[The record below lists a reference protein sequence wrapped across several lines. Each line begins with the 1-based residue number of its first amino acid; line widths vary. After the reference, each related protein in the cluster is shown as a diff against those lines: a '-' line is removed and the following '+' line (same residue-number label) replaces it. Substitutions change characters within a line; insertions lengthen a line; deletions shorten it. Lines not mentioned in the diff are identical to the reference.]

1 MPRISRRTLIKAT
14 AAAGA
19 VTSFNILTW
28 PADAAEFSYKYGN
41 DQPETHPLS
50 LHAKAAADRIR
61 EETNG
66 RLEIQVFPGNQLG
79 NDTEMLQQLRSGALE
94 FQKLSPLI
102 LGTFVPL
109 AAINGV
115 GFAFKDYD
123 TVWQAMDGDLGKI
136 VRAAIDKAG
145 IYTFE
150 KIWDN
155 GYRQITSSTHPI
167 NTPDDLKGFKIRVP
181 VSPLWTS
188 LFKAFGAS
196 PAGINFSEVY
206 SALQTHIVEGQEN
219 PLVTINASKLY
230 EVQKYCSMTS
240 HMWDGFWMLANKDSW
255 KALPPD
261 IQAVVEKNFAKS
273 ALENRADTAKLN
285 SSLAADMQAKGMVF
299 NTPDLP
305 PFRKTLSDAGFYKE
319 WKEKFGPD
327 NWAVL
332 EKYSGPLA

>member
-1 MPRISRRTLIKAT
+1 MARITRRTLLGS
-14 AAAGA
+14 AAAATA

-41 DQPETHPLS
+41 NQPDTHPLS
-50 LHAKAAADRIR
+50 THAKAAADRIR
-61 EETNG
+61 EETGG
-66 RLEIQVFPGNQLG
+66 RLDIAQFPGNQLG

-102 LGTFVPL
+102 LGTYVPL
-109 AAINGV
+109 ASINGV
-115 GFAFKDYD
+115 AFAFKDYD
-123 TVWQAMDGDLGKI
+123 AVWGAMDGDLGAL

-145 IYTFE
+145 IHAFDR
-150 KIWDN
+150 IWDN

-167 NTPDDLKGFKIRVP
+167 AVPDDLKGFKIRVP

-188 LFKAFGAS
+188 LFKGFGAA

-240 HMWDGFWMLANKDSW
+240 HMWDGYWMLANQEAW
-255 KALPPD
+255 ARLPPD
-261 IQAVVEKNFAKS
+261 IQEIVVRNFTKG
-273 ALENRADTAKLN
+273 ALDNRSDTAKLN
-285 SSLAADMQAKGMVF
+285 AGLADEMKGKGLVF
-299 NTPDLP
+299 NTPDP
-305 PFRKTLSDAGFYKE
+305 APFRKALSDAGFYAE
-319 WKEKFGPD
+319 WKGKFGAD
-327 NWAVL
+327 AWAVL
-332 EKYSGPLA
+332 EKYTGPLV

>member
-1 MPRISRRTLIKAT
+1 MPRISRRTLIGT
-14 AAAGA
+14 AAAASA

-41 DQPETHPLS
+41 DQPDTHPLS

-61 EETNG
+61 EETGG
-66 RLEIQVFPGNQLG
+66 RLDIAQFPGNQLG

-102 LGTFVPL
+102 LGTYVPL
-109 AAINGV
+109 AAINGI

-123 TVWQAMDGDLGKI
+123 TVWQAMDGDLGAL
-136 VRAAIDKAG
+136 VRAAIAKAG
-145 IYTFE
+145 IFAFE

-155 GYRQITSSTHPI
+155 GYRQVTSSSHPI
-167 NTPDDLKGFKIRVP
+167 NTPEDFKGFKIRVP

-188 LFKAFGAS
+188 MFKAFGAA

-230 EVQKYCSMTS
+230 EVQKYCSLTS
-240 HMWDGFWMLANKDSW
+240 HMWDGFWMLANQDAWAK
-255 KALPPD
+255 LPPD
-261 IQAVVEKNFAKS
+261 IQEIVTRNFAKS
-273 ALENRADTAKLN
+273 ALDNRVDTAKLN
-285 SSLAADMQAKGMVF
+285 ASLADDMKSKGLTF
-299 NTPDLP
+299 NSPDKE
-305 PFRKTLSDAGFYKE
+305 PFRKMLSDAGFYRE
-319 WKEKFGPD
+319 WKEKFGAEA
-327 NWAVL
+327 WAVL
-332 EKYSGPLA
+332 EKYSGPLS

>member
-1 MPRISRRTLIKAT
+1 MPRISRRTLIGT
-14 AAAGA
+14 AAAASA

-41 DQPETHPLS
+41 DQPDTHPLS

-66 RLEIQVFPGNQLG
+66 RLEIAQFPGNQLG

-102 LGTFVPL
+102 LGTLVPL
-109 AAINGV
+109 ASINGI

-123 TVWQAMDGDLGKI
+123 TVWQAMDGDLGAL
-136 VRAAIDKAG
+136 VRAAIAKAG

-155 GYRQITSSTHPI
+155 GYRQVTSSTHPI
-167 NTPDDLKGFKIRVP
+167 ATPEDFKGFKIRVP

-188 LFKAFGAS
+188 MFKAFGAS
-196 PAGINFSEVY
+196 PTGINFSEVY

-230 EVQKYCSMTS
+230 EVQKYCSLTS
-240 HMWDGFWMLANKDSW
+240 HLWDGFWMLANQEAW
-255 KALPPD
+255 TRLPPD
-261 IQAVVEKNFAKS
+261 IQEVVQRNFAKS
-273 ALENRADTAKLN
+273 AIDNRVDTAKLN
-285 SSLAADMQAKGMVF
+285 ASLADDMKTKGLTF
-299 NTPDLP
+299 NTPEQA
-305 PFRKTLSDAGFYKE
+305 PFRKMLSDAGFYKE
-319 WKEKFGPD
+319 WKEKFGAEA
-327 NWAVL
+327 WAVL
-332 EKYSGPLA
+332 EKYSGPLS